1 MEDGENITILKL
13 HAVLYNT
20 SCNALYIMPCNA
32 LYIPGYDNNNTLRI
46 RLA

>member
-20 SCNALYIMPCNA
+20 SCNALYI
-32 LYIPGYDNNNTLRI
+32 PGERVMTIIIL
-46 RLA
+46 LH

>member
-20 SCNALYIMPCNA
+20 LISAYRHILPC
-32 LYIPGYDNNNTLRI
+32 YGKVNTFDHLTVHV
-46 RLA
+46 L